1 MFKVELYSPRG
12 FYKKLDATLLNVVT
26 NDGERGILSNHM
38 SLVSPLVIS
47 RLEVVNDNKKD
58 YYAISNGVLYFKDN
72 VARVVVESIEHKSEI
87 DIKRAEAARDRA
99 ILNIESKNPDINI
112 KRAEVALK
120 RAMNRIEIY
129 HLDQ

>member
-12 FYKKLDATLLNVVT
+12 YYKTLDATLLNVVT
-26 NDGERGILSNHM
+26 NDGQRGILSNHM
-38 SLVSPLVIS
+38 PLVSPLVIS
-47 RLEVVNDNKKD
+47 RLEIVNDNSKD

-72 VARVVVESIEHKSEI
+72 VARIVVEAIEHKNEI

-99 ILNIESKNPDINI
+99 INYIESKDSDIDV

-120 RAMNRIEIY
+120 RALNRIDVY
-129 HLDQ
+129 HLK